1 MKSLTEQLSSY
12 AQYHRDRRNIATH
25 FVGIPMI
32 TFAVAVLTS
41 RPVFGSPI
49 GALSPAWGL
58 TALAALFYLR
68 LELRLGLTMTAL
80 LSASALAAAQVA
92 AQGTSLWLAV
102 GLGGF
107 VVGWIIQ
114 FIGHAF
120 EGKKPAFVD
129 DLIGLLQGP
138 LFVLCEALFAI
149 GLRHDLKAAIEGA
162 AGPTMVRT
170 PQMRAALRSNA

>member
-1 MKSLTEQLSSY
+1 MKSLTAQLSSY

-41 RPVFGSPI
+41 RP
-49 GALSPAWGL
+49 ALGMASPAWVI

-68 LELRLGLTMTAL
+68 LELRLGLLMTAL
-80 LSASALAAAQVA
+80 LTLSVLGASRVA
-92 AQGTSLWLAV
+92 AQSTTVWLAV
-102 GLGGF
+102 GVGGF
-107 VVGWIIQ
+107 VVGWIFQ

-138 LFVLCEALFAI
+138 MFVVCEALFAL
-149 GLRHDLKAAIEGA
+149 GLRQDLKRAIEEV
-162 AGPTMVRT
+162 AGPTLVRT
-170 PQMRAALRSNA
+170 PQMRAALRSS